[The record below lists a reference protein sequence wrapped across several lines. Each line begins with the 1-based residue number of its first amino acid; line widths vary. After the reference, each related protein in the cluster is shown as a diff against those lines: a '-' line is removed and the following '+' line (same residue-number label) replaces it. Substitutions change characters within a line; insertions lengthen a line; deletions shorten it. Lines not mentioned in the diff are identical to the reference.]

1 MMRLVILLS
10 AILGCNFLCV
20 ISEKCQRR
28 VCTLGLFRNRQHKR
42 TLSRRQYP
50 LYCTHLILHR
60 AQLTSRQ
67 EIDLTVDEGLNEVHE
82 LIEIKRKNPHLK
94 LILAIQ
100 NDNLVNF
107 VKMYTND
114 ENKKRFISNVIKYVR
129 SKTIDGVNIDVQQ
142 EEGGNKEK
150 FTQLFKDLMA
160 AFSDEASRTKT
171 PRLLLSVGIP
181 SDKSFLDKYYD
192 VLQISKY
199 IFFSFFNKFRYVDM
213 VDLATYSF
221 VDLRKNISI
230 QTPQHHSPLYSKDKS
245 STKIIDFMARYVAG
259 KGVRKDKINIG
270 LSFSVTEYF
279 GDESTRT
286 YLVSQWMLPLSWPC
300 DLMHNTKPVYHQI
313 LEPDKG
319 RLLTFNRVDGEFD
332 IVKMFYDI
340 PETIREKVKYVKAN
354 NYGGVLYYK
363 VDDDDDSLY
372 CKQGYFP
379 LSKAAY
385 EECSKS

>member
-1 MMRLVILLS
+1 MRLVILLS
-10 AILGCNFLCV
+10 AILGCHFVCV

-42 TLSRRQYP
+42 TLSRRQFP
-50 LYCTHLILHR
+50 MYCTHVILHR

-82 LIEIKRKNPHLK
+82 VIEIKRKNRHLK

-100 NDNLVNF
+100 NDNFVNF
-107 VKMYTND
+107 IKMYTND
-114 ENKKRFISNVIKYVR
+114 ENKKTFIRNVIRYVR

-142 EEGGNKEK
+142 DEGGNKEK

-192 VLQISKY
+192 VLQIS
-199 IFFSFFNKFRYVDM
+199 NYVDM

-221 VDLRKNISI
+221 VDIRKNISVQI
-230 QTPQHHSPLYSKDKS
+230 PQHHSPLYSKDKS
-245 STKIIDFMARYVAG
+245 STKTIDFMARYVAG

-270 LSFSVTEYF
+270 LSFSGTQYS
-279 GDESTRT
+279 GDESTRK
-286 YLVSQWMLPLSWPC
+286 YSVFHWMLPYGVPC

-319 RLLTFNRVDGEFD
+319 RLLTFNRVDGDFD
-332 IVKMFYDI
+332 IIKMFYDI

-363 VDDDDDSLY
+363 VDDDDSLY

>member
-1 MMRLVILLS
+1 
-10 AILGCNFLCV
+10 
-20 ISEKCQRR
+20 
-28 VCTLGLFRNRQHKR
+28 
-42 TLSRRQYP
+42 
-50 LYCTHLILHR
+50 
-60 AQLTSRQ
+60 
-67 EIDLTVDEGLNEVHE
+67 
-82 LIEIKRKNPHLK
+82 
-94 LILAIQ
+94 
-100 NDNLVNF
+100 
-107 VKMYTND
+107 MYTND
-114 ENKKRFISNVIKYVR
+114 ENKKTFIGNVIKYVR

-142 EEGGNKEK
+142 DEGGNKEK

-199 IFFSFFNKFRYVDM
+199 IFFSYFNMFRYVDM

-221 VDLRKNISI
+221 VDIRKNISI

-245 STKIIDFMARYVAG
+245 STKTIDFMARYVAR

-279 GDESTRT
+279 GDESTRK
-286 YLVSQWMLPLSWPC
+286 YLVSQWMLPLSW
-300 DLMHNTKPVYHQI
+300 NQI
-313 LEPDKG
+313 
-319 RLLTFNRVDGEFD
+319 TMNRVDGDFD
-332 IVKMFYDI
+332 IYKIFYDI

-363 VDDDDDSLY
+363 VDDDDSLY
-372 CKQGYFP
+372 CKQGYYP